1 MRIFLV
7 ENSPHILKRL
17 SEVLSALPGIVLVGQ
32 AAGAKQAIDEILKL
46 RPQVVLLDVELDQGT
61 GFDVLVALRDNAP
74 EIDAYVLTSFV
85 IEALRGLA
93 GKLGAKGFF
102 DKIKDL
108 HILRDLLARR
118 AADTSSESRVS

>member
-17 SEVLSALPGIVLVGQ
+17 SEVLSAPPGVVLVGQ
-32 AAGAKQAIDEILKL
+32 AAGAKQAVEEILRL

-74 EIDAYVLTSFV
+74 EIDAYMLTSFV
-85 IEALRGLA
+85 IDALRGLA
-93 GKLGAKGFF
+93 GKLGAKG
-102 DKIKDL
+102 
-108 HILRDLLARR
+108 
-118 AADTSSESRVS
+118 